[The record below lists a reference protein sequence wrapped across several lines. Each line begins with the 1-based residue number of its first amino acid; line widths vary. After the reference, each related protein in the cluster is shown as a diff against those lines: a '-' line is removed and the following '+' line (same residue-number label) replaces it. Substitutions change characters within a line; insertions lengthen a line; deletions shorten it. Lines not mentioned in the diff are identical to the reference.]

1 MKDHHRP
8 CDLYTEKD
16 TLWFLWHACQ
26 KKNAYLKLIMNK
38 NMVYL
43 EFPVTVNRLTNIF
56 PDNQT
61 QILPIA
67 SDSFFIPI
75 SIQIIML
82 ILS

>member
-1 MKDHHRP
+1 
-8 CDLYTEKD
+8 
-16 TLWFLWHACQ
+16 
-26 KKNAYLKLIMNK
+26 MNK

>member
-1 MKDHHRP
+1 
-8 CDLYTEKD
+8 
-16 TLWFLWHACQ
+16 
-26 KKNAYLKLIMNK
+26 MNK

-43 EFPVTVNRLTNIF
+43 EFPVTVNRLANIF
-56 PDNQT
+56 PVNQT

-82 ILS
+82 ILSNFHFWMEQLVLLGSDCLLPNLFQ